1 MKFHKWYVNYTG
13 ERYLSIFNAFCTNT
27 YNKYIDLQQYLLYI
41 LLTLQIQQRNEQV
54 ISSPI
59 RRNVSDS
66 TVDTSS
72 EASSLVDMEAVMYG
86 NNDSTMEDETAIE
99 GNDPITMD
107 QDSSLPPQGKATA
120 ATTTAADTV
129 ATPPP
134 RSSAG
139 AKKPRRRL
147 FIVCFHLPVKVY
159 KDVTTEKWH
168 ASWSESLISNTDN
181 KSKYNRTWI
190 GTVTCSSIQTDRDKE
205 ELTEVLREMDC
216 IPLFLDKTT
225 LASHYLGMCKQVL
238 WPAFHNV
245 DMLDLSTSKWSQQQP
260 LLQTQNQVGE
270 GDAGGGLHM
279 IDSSTS
285 IESNT
290 TALPFS
296 DWDQARLQVWW
307 EAYVEVNRAFASIVG
322 QFLLDSDPKKIDN
335 TVWIHDYHL
344 AMLPKLLADMEH
356 ERFQKRFTK
365 MVFYL
370 HIPFPTSQ
378 IFRELEC
385 GEQILEGMLHA
396 DVVGFHAFDHARHFL
411 NAGKRIMG
419 LNYESLVGGLV
430 GMKFKGRVVLITMS
444 NVSIEGDEVD
454 ASLQLPS
461 VQEDT
466 HELKNIRHPN
476 RTIICGVDVA
486 QRLSGIGLKFLAY
499 ERLLAD
505 YPSWHSKIVLVQKC
519 LVPNN
524 RQVDELV
531 TLRELRF
538 LVRRIRDAFGPHVI
552 DYEEI
557 RGSQLPMAKRL
568 ALWRASDVFVS
579 TPVREGLNLLPLE
592 FIYSHNKPASAGV
605 AVVSEF
611 SACSSVLNGALR
623 VNPFDISMTA
633 SFLDKALS
641 MSRQERDSRHL
652 RDIEFIS
659 TMPSSKWTKNVLRDL
674 EDIKQSSD
682 GDDESNIVLE
692 STGEPT
698 LESIGS
704 FLAKE
709 YDSIFSYVNYDAL
722 KTAYNAT
729 NRRVII
735 VDFNGTLVVKEPPGK
750 YLKKEILGTSGFKPP
765 VAALQALHDLCAD
778 PCNTVFVVSGDAQ
791 ETLEAA
797 IGSIP
802 GLYLAASNGACYSP
816 PPKQQ
821 GDLRKWYSFDLGVD
835 TDAVKQV
842 ALPVLSKYTARTN
855 GSYIKLTHSSIGWS
869 YYSSDPEWGAMQS
882 SHLVLELEHVLAKFD
897 VRFVTLK
904 GIVEIVPRRLNKG
917 LIVKKVLREVAS
929 RNGGDGVDFILCM
942 GDDISDEKMFAS
954 VYSFIS
960 EIDEEYSNV
969 LPSPSVAH
977 LAENNEGLFFSKET
991 PSLKWKNSK
1000 QPIYAFTVAVGKKP
1014 SHAALYVDDARD
1026 VANVLMSMTDASM
1039 NIVPHRNSWDM
1050 EEAEGTLFV

>member
-1 MKFHKWYVNYTG
+1 M
-13 ERYLSIFNAFCTNT
+13 
-27 YNKYIDLQQYLLYI
+27 
-41 LLTLQIQQRNEQV
+41 

-59 RRNVSDS
+59 RRNISDS
-66 TVDTSS
+66 TVNTAS
-72 EASSLVDMEAVMYG
+72 EASSSIDMEAVMYG
-86 NNDSTMEDETAIE
+86 NNDIAMEDDALIE
-99 GNDPITMD
+99 DNHPNIMD
-107 QDSSLPPQGKATA
+107 QEASLPPQGKT
-120 ATTTAADTV
+120 ATTTASTTVDTV
-129 ATPPP
+129 ATPPR
-134 RSSAG
+134 RSSIND
-139 AKKPRRRL
+139 KKTRRRL

-159 KDVTTEKWH
+159 KDVATDKWH
-168 ASWSESLISNTDN
+168 ASWSESLISNTDG
-181 KSKYNRTWI
+181 KSKYKRTWI
-190 GTVTCSSIQTDRDKE
+190 GTVTCSSIQSDHDRE
-205 ELTEVLREMDC
+205 ELTQVLRGMDC

-245 DMLDLSTSKWSQQQP
+245 DMLDLSTSKWSQQQ
-260 LLQTQNQVGE
+260 LLLHPHNQVGE
-270 GDAGGGLHM
+270 GDAGGGLHV
-279 IDSSTS
+279 IDSSS
-285 IESNT
+285 SMENNT
-290 TALPFS
+290 TAPPFS
-296 DWDQARLQVWW
+296 DWDQGRLQVWW
-307 EAYVEVNRAFASIVG
+307 EAFTEVNRAFAAVVG
-322 QFLLDSDPKKIDN
+322 QYLLDTDPKKSDN
-335 TVWIHDYHL
+335 TLWIHDYHL
-344 AMLPKLLADMEH
+344 ALLPKLLSDMEC
-356 ERFQKRFTK
+356 ERFQKRFSK

-430 GMKFKGRVVLITMS
+430 GMRYKGRVVLITMS
-444 NVSIEGDEVD
+444 NVSIEGDQVD
-454 ASLQLPS
+454 LSLQLPS

-466 HELKNIRHPN
+466 HELKNVRHPN
-476 RTIICGVDVA
+476 RIIISGVDVA

-499 ERLLAD
+499 ERLLTD
-505 YPSWHSKIVLVQKC
+505 YPSWQNKIVLVQKC
-519 LVPNN
+519 LVPHN
-524 RQVDELV
+524 RQVDELI

-568 ALWRASDVFVS
+568 ALWRASDIFVS
-579 TPVREGLNLLPLE
+579 TPVREGLNLQPLE
-592 FIYSHNKPASAGV
+592 FIYSHKKPASAGV
-605 AVVSEF
+605 TIVSEF

-633 SFLDKALS
+633 SLLDKALS
-641 MSRQERDSRHL
+641 MDRQERDSRHL
-652 RDIEFIS
+652 RDIEFVS

-674 EDIKQSSD
+674 VDIKQSSGD
-682 GDDESNIVLE
+682 GDDENNFFSE

-698 LESIGS
+698 PDSIGG

-709 YDSIFSYVNYDAL
+709 YDSNFSYVNYDAL

-735 VDFNGTLVVKEPPGK
+735 IDFNGTLVVKEPPGK

-765 VAALQALHDLCAD
+765 AAALQALHDLCAD

-797 IGSIP
+797 IGSVP

-816 PPKQQ
+816 PPKHA
-821 GDLRKWYSFDLGVD
+821 GVSRKWYSFDLGVD

-855 GSYIKLTHSSIGWS
+855 GSFIKLTHSSIGWS
-869 YYSSDPEWGAMQS
+869 YYSSDPEWGATQS
-882 SHLVLELEHVLAKFD
+882 SHLVLELQHVLAKFD

-954 VYSFIS
+954 IYSFVS

-969 LPSPSVAH
+969 LPSPSVIH
-977 LAENNEGLFFSKET
+977 LDENSEDVFFSNET

-1000 QPIYAFTVAVGKKP
+1000 QPIFAFTVAVGKKP

-1026 VANVLMSMTDASM
+1026 VANVLMSMTKASL
-1039 NIVPHRNSWDM
+1039 NILPHRNSWEMD
-1050 EEAEGTLFV
+1050 ETEGALFV